1 MVRILVLMF
10 LFLPFFIKAQQSDK
24 NIDHLIKERS
34 SIIQIIDSLEKRL
47 EDIDAQLSQVNSE
60 DRMEAMKAKYGK
72 NKGKLIAG
80 GKVWVS
86 ISFEMAIDSWGEPS
100 DVQKTTVSSGIT
112 EKWIYPDNRYLFF
125 KNDRL
130 DSWKE

>member
-1 MVRILVLMF
+1 MVRILILMF
-10 LFLPFFIKAQQSDK
+10 LFLPFFIKAQQPDQ

-34 SIIQIIDSLEKRL
+34 FIIQTIDSLEKRL
-47 EDIDAQLSQVNSE
+47 EEIDAQLSQVNSE
-60 DRMEAMKAKYGK
+60 DRLEAMKAKYGK